1 MPDILPAIHGSPALA
16 LGCALRSLGDLS
28 TWISRT
34 ADPDFPISID
44 NAVLSMRQTAS
55 DLRAIAGCL
64 DDAAAAATA
73 RPQPSP

>member
-55 DLRAIAGCL
+55 DLRAIAGRL
-64 DDAAAAATA
+64 DAAAATA

>member
-16 LGCALRSLGDLS
+16 LGCALRPLGDLS
-28 TWISRT
+28 TCISRT

-55 DLRAIAGCL
+55 DLRAIAGRL
-64 DDAAAAATA
+64 DAAAATA